1 MVTVSPGL
9 MPFAGSMGTV
19 NNSTAVLLRFR
30 ATGGSGVR
38 VPQGFADEIDEL
50 HVNETKLTVTTGVP
64 RLLISLSSTTTFR
77 WLLAVVFFT
86 VITY

>member
-9 MPFAGSMGTV
+9 MPLTGSMDTLNSPIQVFLFRV
-19 NNSTAVLLRFR
+19 N
-30 ATGGSGVR
+30 GGGV
-38 VPQGFADEIDEL
+38 VITPHGFADPTLDV

-64 RLLISLSSTTTFR
+64 RLLSSLSSTTTFR
-77 WLLAVVFFT
+77 WLLVVVFFT